1 MKPLHHLLSLLCLS
15 AITTHGQWCFYA
27 DSLSSIP
34 SNSQSLIADM
44 NADGLPDIVQYGY
57 DDSVH
62 IEWGLDFTTNA
73 EITVGFNVVDLGI
86 SDMNNDGNLDMVT
99 MNEVGDIVVFFD
111 DGSNTFPTTYSQST
125 SLALAPIINIVDVN
139 EDGYADIVCLGSISN
154 NYLYTFLNN
163 GDNSF
168 QDAIASETLEPALDF
183 LCGDLNTDSH
193 LDVLIWSASSGTFSF
208 YFGYGTG
215 EFGNYPSSAMFQ
227 AFDIEV
233 ADLNFDGL
241 LDIIFTSTYQTY
253 YVTME
258 GEGIFDVSSAQP
270 IGPSASQIIIGDYSG
285 DGFSDVA
292 LICESFGTPWSYQI
306 EYFQNDGLGHFAS
319 MGVFPVTYPS
329 ELVSGD
335 LDQNGLDDLLNTT
348 DSDLIAIYTET
359 SLQNIDFSFENISCH
374 TYDDG
379 TAAVTVE
386 SIHTPISYSWD
397 GEPFNAE
404 NSIDNLSAGAHTL
417 QISDTSGC
425 AAYVSFNIVEPAALE
440 IMLINQPLTCN
451 DDPINDALV
460 LVDGGVAPF
469 SADWSF
475 GGTELSMPDLLP
487 GDYVVVATDANGCI
501 AEANG
506 LYGNH
511 IALFDSTSL
520 EIASS
525 ALYGYSIED
534 LQGDGLNDFILN
546 TSGNSFLKSINN
558 GDGTF
563 TTPSSIDLGN
573 LYPTIYSLHD
583 MNGDDIVDFV
593 YTNGTYFG
601 YYPNDG
607 NGNFGKPYTY
617 VSSIYIL
624 DFTIGDIDGDGDHD
638 FVMLID
644 DGAFRVWKNENGI
657 LSYFSDT
664 GFNVVPTSIHTV
676 DIQQDGVDEIVLI
689 HFSQIVMYANN
700 NDQFEIISQVNGT
713 SISDVDF
720 ADIDS
725 DGILDM
731 IYATTNTGIF
741 YRLLNAEG
749 SIGNPIVIISTTG
762 ITDIIADKMDLDPR
776 TDITFLQ
783 SSHSRIFV
791 TFGISPSAFSAPQ
804 LITSYPLAN
813 NLAVS
818 NLFGD
823 ERPEIIAT
831 TYPNVINIF
840 KNCSA
845 LEVQPLLSNADI
857 GVYPNPGNDILNIQ
871 TTERVT
877 QLNMLDYSGRI
888 VFSSNSM
895 HDDII
900 QINTTHF
907 SCGLYYIHLYTEN
920 QVLGTKWQKVH

>member
-1 MKPLHHLLSLLCLS
+1 MRPLEYLCPLLCS
-15 AITTHGQWCFYA
+15 FSICAQAQWCFDA
-27 DSLSSIP
+27 ELLSTTTP
-34 SNSQSLIADM
+34 NSQSLIADL
-44 NADGLPDIVQYGY
+44 NEDGLTDVVQYGY
-57 DDSVH
+57 DDSIQISWAMDPSSVSVFS
-62 IEWGLDFTTNA
+62 I
-73 EITVGFNVVDLGI
+73 GFMVDAMAI
-86 SDMNNDGNLDMVT
+86 SDLNNDGHPDLAAINQSGELVIYF
-99 MNEVGDIVVFFD
+99 G
-111 DGSNTFPTTYSQST
+111 DGSGTFTTSTSQSAGMDL
-125 SLALAPIINIVDVN
+125 SPFIHFADIN
-139 EDGYADIVCLGSISN
+139 EDGYSDILCLSATSSN
-154 NYLYTFLNN
+154 NLLVFLNN
-163 GDNSF
+163 GDHTF
-168 QDAIASETLEPALDF
+168 QDAIISETIEPANNF

-193 LDVLIWSASSGTFSF
+193 QDVLIWSASSGTFSF
-208 YFGYGTG
+208 YFGNGTG
-215 EFGNYPSSAMFQ
+215 EFVNIASSAMFQ

-241 LDIIFTSTYQTY
+241 LDIIFAGTYQTY

-306 EYFQNDGLGHFAS
+306 EYFQNDGLGHFSS

-348 DSDLIAIYTET
+348 DSDLIAICTET

-525 ALYGYSIED
+525 ALYGYSIAD
-534 LQGDGLNDFILN
+534 LQGDGINDFILN

-607 NGNFGKPYTY
+607 NGNFGKPYSY

-888 VFSSNSM
+888 VFSSNSL

>member
-15 AITTHGQWCFYA
+15 ALTTHGQWCFYA

-73 EITVGFNVVDLGI
+73 EIAVGFNVVDLGI

-111 DGSNTFPTTYSQST
+111 DGSNTFPTIYSQST

-168 QDAIASETLEPALDF
+168 QDAIASETMEPALDF

-208 YFGYGTG
+208 YFGNGTG
-215 EFGNYPSSAMFQ
+215 EFGNIPSSAMFQ

-241 LDIIFTSTYQTY
+241 LDIIFSSTYHTY

-258 GEGIFDVSSAQP
+258 GEGIFDIALGQP
-270 IGPSASQIIIGDYSG
+270 IGPSASQIITGDYTG
-285 DGFSDVA
+285 DGFTDVA
-292 LICESFGTPWSYQI
+292 LICESLGTPWSYQI
-306 EYFQNDGLGHFAS
+306 EYFQNDGLGHFES

-359 SLQNIDFSFENISCH
+359 SLQNIDFSYQNISCN
-374 TYDDG
+374 DLIDG
-379 TAAVTVE
+379 SATVTVE
-386 SIHTPISYSWD
+386 SINTPLSYSWD
-397 GEPFNAE
+397 AAPFGIE
-404 NSIDNLSAGAHTL
+404 NSIDNLSAGFHTL

-425 AAYVSFNIVEPAALE
+425 AAYISFQIAEPSELSA
-440 IMLINQPLTCN
+440 MLINQPLTCN
-451 DDPINDALV
+451 DDPTNEALV

-469 SADWSF
+469 SAEWSF
-475 GGTELSMPDLLP
+475 GGTELAVPDLLP
-487 GDYVVVATDANGCI
+487 GDYVVVATDANGCT

-511 IALFDSTSL
+511 IALFDSTSVV
-520 EIASS
+520 ITSTS
-525 ALYGYSIED
+525 VYGYTVAEI
-534 LQGDGLNDFILN
+534 QGDGLNDLIVN
-546 TSGNSFLKSINN
+546 TSGNAFMKLINN

-563 TTPSSIDLGN
+563 SEPVNISLGN
-573 LYPTIYSLHD
+573 IYPSIYLLDD
-583 MNGDDIVDFV
+583 MNGDGIADFV

-601 YYPNDG
+601 YFPNDG
-607 NGNFGKPYTY
+607 NGNFGKPYSYT
-617 VSSIYIL
+617 SSIYIL
-624 DFTIGDIDGDGDHD
+624 DITTGDIDGDGDQD
-638 FVMLID
+638 LIMLID
-644 DGAFRVWKNENGI
+644 DSVFRIWKNDNGL

-664 GFNVVPTSIHTV
+664 SFNVVPTSIRTI
-676 DIQQDGVDEIVLI
+676 DLQQDGIDEIVLI
-689 HFSQIVMYANN
+689 HFSQVVIYQNN
-700 NDQFEIISQVNGT
+700 KEQFDLITQVNGP

-720 ADIDS
+720 SDIDS
-725 DGILDM
+725 DGVLDM
-731 IYATTNTGIF
+731 IYATNSGIF
-741 YRLLNAEG
+741 YRLLQSDGTEG
-749 SIGNPIVIISTTG
+749 SSTVILYATG
-762 ITDIIADKMDLDPR
+762 ITDIIASKMDLDPR

-783 SSHSRIFV
+783 SSHGRIFV
-791 TFGISPSAFSAPQ
+791 IFGISPSNFSAPQ

-813 NLAVS
+813 NIAVS
-818 NLFGD
+818 NLDGD
-823 ERPEIIAT
+823 ERPEILASAN
-831 TYPNVINIF
+831 PNTIKIF

-845 LEVQPLLSNADI
+845 LEVQTLRENSSVH
-857 GVYPNPGNDILNIQ
+857 VYPNPGSDILNIQ
-871 TTERVT
+871 TAERVKQIT
-877 QLNMLDYSGRI
+877 IFDNSGRI
-888 VFSSNSM
+888 VYTSNAIQDSLIQIDTIGFSS
-895 HDDII
+895 
-900 QINTTHF
+900 
-907 SCGLYYIHLYTEN
+907 GLYYLNIQTEN
-920 QVLGTKWQKVH
+920 QVLGTKWQKVN